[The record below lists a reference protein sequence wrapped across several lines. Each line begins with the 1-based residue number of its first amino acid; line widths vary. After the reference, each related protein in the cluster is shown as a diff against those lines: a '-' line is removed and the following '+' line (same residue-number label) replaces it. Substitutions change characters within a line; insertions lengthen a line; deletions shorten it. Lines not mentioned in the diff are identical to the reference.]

1 MPSSHPDSSD
11 SPPPSREHSDSE
23 PPAAMEAP
31 RSIRLNVVLFALTI
45 VSVVFTGAMLDPL
58 GLKSPTTWLH
68 ALQYAG
74 ALLGI
79 LVAHESGHYIA
90 ARIHNVDASPP
101 FFIPLPLLGFG
112 TMGAVIRMRGRIAT
126 RAALLDIGASGPLC
140 GLVVAFPLYT
150 WGVRHSEIISLD
162 SSEYGQLGTS
172 LAVRAIE
179 HFFGPTVPGGSDIL
193 LSPVAF
199 GAWAGMLVTMI
210 NLLPVGQLDG
220 GHVAYALFGPQQ
232 DKFARTFHRALLAF
246 FFVSVLGWVM
256 RDFRAGEGFKH
267 FGEHVGDSMF
277 WLAWYQV
284 LAILGT
290 VTRKGQGERGDDDE
304 PRLPIF
310 TRIVMLAGL
319 VTLSSI
325 GRTDNKPIVWI
336 GFFISLA
343 FVIAMEVRA
352 GTLRTHKLFDHPPTG
367 NEKLGIGRAAIA
379 VVTLLMFIALFMPTP
394 MSL

>member
-1 MPSSHPDSSD
+1 MPSSPPDSSD
-11 SPPPSREHSDSE
+11 SPPPSTERSDSE
-23 PPAAMEAP
+23 PPAAIEAP
-31 RSIRLNVVLFALTI
+31 RSIRLNVILFVLTV
-45 VSVVFTGAMLDPL
+45 VSVVFTGAMVDPL
-58 GLKSPTTWLH
+58 GLRSTTTWLH
-68 ALQYAG
+68 AVQYAG

-90 ARIHNVDASPP
+90 ARIHKVDASPP

-140 GLVVAFPLYT
+140 GLVVAFPLYA

-162 SSEYGQLGTS
+162 NTDYGQLGTS

-179 HFFGPTVPGGSDIL
+179 HFFGPTVPEGSDIL

-232 DKFARTFHRALLAF
+232 NNFARTFHRALLAF
-246 FFVSVLGWVM
+246 FLVSVLAWVVSDLRSGSGWS
-256 RDFRAGEGFKH
+256 H
-267 FGEHVGDSMF
+267 FGEHVRGAMF
-277 WLAWYQV
+277 WLASFQV
-284 LAILGT
+284 LPILGM
-290 VTRKGQGERGDDDE
+290 VTRFAEAKPDE
-304 PRLPIF
+304 
-310 TRIVMLAGL
+310 
-319 VTLSSI
+319 SSI
-325 GRTDNKPIVWI
+325 PIRTRVTMLVGLYGVAWLGDGDTFRPIVWL
-336 GFFISLA
+336 GFFIGLG

-367 NEKLGIGRAAIA
+367 TEKLGLGRAVIAII
-379 VVTLLMFIALFMPTP
+379 TLLMYVALFMPTP